1 MVNSNELLLNSP
13 DMPGTVLA
21 AGNNWQLV
29 ISYKGGG
36 KTMPKR
42 QKCKSIIIA
51 HCGVRAMSYINC
63 YRNSDEELSN
73 SGNGGVK
80 EKYQKEGNT

>member
-1 MVNSNELLLNSP
+1 MEARQCLRDRNVN
-13 DMPGTVLA
+13 
-21 AGNNWQLV
+21 QL
-29 ISYKGGG
+29 
-36 KTMPKR
+36 
-42 QKCKSIIIA
+42 IIA

-80 EKYQKEGNT
+80 EKYQKEGNTWDFS